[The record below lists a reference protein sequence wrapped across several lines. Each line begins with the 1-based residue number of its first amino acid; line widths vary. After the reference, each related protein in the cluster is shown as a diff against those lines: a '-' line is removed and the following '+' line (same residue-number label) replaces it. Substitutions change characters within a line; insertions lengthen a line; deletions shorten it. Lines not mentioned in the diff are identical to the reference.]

1 MTFSNSLWVEREDT
15 QTKDHKDFFGLA
27 PGKLVGLKYAGVVKC
42 LEVRADK
49 DGVVTEVIAEF
60 VKDGPRP
67 KTYLNWLA
75 AKESQDCEVRLY
87 NSLFSEDPTESKK
100 DFLDILNSKSLVV
113 KRNSKMSKTI
123 LPSIAHLSRYQFER
137 QGFFAVD
144 FDSNI
149 AANQIVWNKIVG
161 LSDTG
166 KQKAL
171 QRIVADA

>member
-1 MTFSNSLWVEREDT
+1 M
-15 QTKDHKDFFGLA
+15 KDHKDFFGLA

-42 LEVRADK
+42 LEVRADSE
-49 DGVVTEVIAEF
+49 GVITEVLAEF
-60 VKDGPRP
+60 VKEGAARP
-67 KTYLNWLA
+67 KTYLNWIA

-87 NSLFSEDPTESKK
+87 SNLFTEDPNESKR
-100 DFLDILNSKSLVV
+100 DFLELINTMSLVV
-113 KRNSKMSKTI
+113 KRNSKMSKAI
-123 LPSIAHLSRYQFER
+123 LPHLAHLSRYQFER

-149 AANQIVWNKIVG
+149 AANRIVWNKIVG

-171 QRIVADA
+171 QRVVADAC